1 MLLAGDEIGRT
12 QAGNNNA
19 YCQDNEI
26 SWVDWENVDEE
37 LLAFTSLLSDIRKRN
52 AAFRRRRWFQG
63 RPIHGSGVSDVA
75 WFKPDGSQMTDDDW
89 HAGFAKT
96 IGVFLNGDALPWQ
109 DAAGHPV
116 RGDSFFLLFNAHWEP
131 IEFTIPP
138 EQWGREWSTVID
150 TAIAGRVQ
158 PTRSKP
164 GDRLKM
170 LDRSFILLR
179 RTDPAS

>member
-1 MLLAGDEIGRT
+1 M
-12 QAGNNNA
+12 
-19 YCQDNEI
+19 
-26 SWVDWENVDEE
+26 
-37 LLAFTSLLSDIRKRN
+37 
-52 AAFRRRRWFQG
+52 
-63 RPIHGSGVSDVA
+63 
-75 WFKPDGSQMTDDDW
+75 
-89 HAGFAKT
+89 
-96 IGVFLNGDALPWQ
+96 
-109 DAAGHPV
+109 

-131 IEFTIPP
+131 IEFTIPA

-179 RTDPAS
+179 RTDPAD